1 MLTSHAR
8 RAVAAP
14 PVRSFTPHPERKAAI
29 GEVHAR
35 PSPLVRAPRSFL
47 SFGFDVPPGEAARAD
62 RVAVQDLCRARGVT
76 GPGDDTRH
84 HVVVFEA
91 GALKWERHAE
101 FTTYTWDGPL
111 REDEE
116 PFVESTRHHPFG
128 DGFLQPGP
136 LLVAIRLD
144 VVTDPGD
151 AARDA
156 LLATFDPSSLSVA
169 AVEQCR
175 GIVATD
181 FRPDGDGRTRI
192 LVVDQGLSA
201 SETGALVQRLLD
213 IETYRT
219 LALLGLPTAQRV
231 APEVQ
236 RIEHDV
242 QRLTRTLRET
252 HDLAA
257 SRKLLDE
264 LCALTAALDADA
276 AATSYRFGASR
287 AYHQIVL
294 DRLAALDERPLE
306 SSAGWSEFLSR
317 RLGPAMR
324 TIETMEQRQSELSR
338 KLARATQLLRTRVDV
353 EIEHQSRDL
362 LRSME
367 RAARTQVRLQETV
380 EGLSVAAISYY
391 VVGLLHY
398 VAEAVEKAHL
408 TSVHPAVASGLS
420 VPIVVVF
427 VFFFV
432 RGVRRRIG
440 ARAPVRSEGR
450 SDT

>member
-1 MLTSHAR
+1 MLT
-8 RAVAAP
+8 AP
-14 PVRSFTPHPERKAAI
+14 EGIACFTPHAERAAAI

-35 PSPLVRAPRSFL
+35 PSPLVCAPRSFL
-47 SFGFDVPPGEAARAD
+47 SFAFDVPPGDAARTD
-62 RVAVQDLCRARGVT
+62 RVAVQERCRSWGVA
-76 GPGDDTRH
+76 GPSDEARH
-84 HVVVFEA
+84 HVVHFEA

-111 REDEE
+111 RDDEH
-116 PFVESTRHHPFG
+116 PFAESPRQHPFG
-128 DGFLQPGP
+128 AGFSQPGP

-144 VVTDPGD
+144 VIANPGD
-151 AARDA
+151 AARTA
-156 LLATFDPSSLSVA
+156 ELLMAFDPSSLSVA
-169 AVEQCR
+169 AVEQGR

-181 FRPDGDGRTRI
+181 FRPDADGRTRI

-236 RIEHDV
+236 RIERDV
-242 QRLTRTLRET
+242 QRLTRMLRET

-257 SRKLLDE
+257 SRRLLDE
-264 LCALTAALDADA
+264 LCALTAALEADA

-287 AYHQIVL
+287 AYYQIVL
-294 DRLAALDERPLE
+294 DRLAALDERPLQR
-306 SSAGWSEFLSR
+306 SAGWGEFLSR

-324 TIETMEQRQSELSR
+324 TIETMAQRQADLSR

-362 LRSME
+362 LRSMD

-391 VVGLLHY
+391 VIGLLHH
-398 VAEAVEKAHL
+398 VAEAMEQAHL
-408 TSVHPAVASGLS
+408 TSVNPAVASGVS
-420 VPIVVVF
+420 VPVVVGL
-427 VFFFV
+427 VFIFV

-440 ARAPVRSEGR
+440 ARAETRNAS
-450 SDT
+450 